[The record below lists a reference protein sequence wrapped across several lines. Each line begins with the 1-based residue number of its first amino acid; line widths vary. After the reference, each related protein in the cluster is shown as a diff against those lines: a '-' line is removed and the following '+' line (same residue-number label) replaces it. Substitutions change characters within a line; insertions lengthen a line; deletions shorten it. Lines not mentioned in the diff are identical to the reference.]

1 MAAIQHHHRT
11 SARKERGVKLIV
23 QKLGAGYTVHEMYGR
38 GDEWPALCA
47 ATTLS
52 EALAFIRSRMEPEG
66 EGKPN
71 KTVELGPKMD
81 PTLYHPDMFKFRA
94 SEPDTRE
101 PRRFMDDKPKANV
114 EIVNIV
120 GKTTCTSKPLD
131 KLQRLGQEFEKVWD
145 DNAEA
150 LYEPSAAAEPAW
162 KRAKV
167 EAGKSY
173 RTRAGDVV
181 GPMEKFD
188 YQEGYF
194 IAVRGDGRKWSAN
207 GRAWEVG
214 APKPDLDA
222 VEEAPILPTPPRH
235 GDFGSMNQEDG
246 A

>member
-11 SARKERGVKLIV
+11 SARKERGVKLMIEKLPRGYV
-23 QKLGAGYTVHEMYGR
+23 VTEWTGVDAVKLGAFSDKMDAAVFIMSHMEPESGFGK
-38 GDEWPALCA
+38 DDLCA
-47 ATTLS
+47 S
-52 EALAFIRSRMEPEG
+52 PRSRMEPE
-66 EGKPN
+66 
-71 KTVELGPKMD
+71 
-81 PTLYHPDMFKFRA
+81 
-94 SEPDTRE
+94 DTRE